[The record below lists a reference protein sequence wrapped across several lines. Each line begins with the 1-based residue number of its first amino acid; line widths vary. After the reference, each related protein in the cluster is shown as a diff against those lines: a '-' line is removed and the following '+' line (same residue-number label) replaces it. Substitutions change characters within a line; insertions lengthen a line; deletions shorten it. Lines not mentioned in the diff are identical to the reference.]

1 MSQPPGQGDPGSA
14 QSTNPFAAQPTFLQ
28 GVQREETA
36 APQQAAPPQGG
47 PVLISQPGEERPVI
61 GREDGSPRVAPAPVE
76 YQVTHTQF
84 APQPMPQQNMF
95 YPSVPHGSSAA
106 AHSCSARVLSW

>member
-1 MSQPPGQGDPGSA
+1 M
-14 QSTNPFAAQPTFLQ
+14 
-28 GVQREETA
+28 
-36 APQQAAPPQGG
+36 
-47 PVLISQPGEERPVI
+47 I

-95 YPSVPHGSSAA
+95 YPSMPHGSSAA
-106 AHSCSARVLSW
+106 AHYGHQYGHHRQAMRRAAATW